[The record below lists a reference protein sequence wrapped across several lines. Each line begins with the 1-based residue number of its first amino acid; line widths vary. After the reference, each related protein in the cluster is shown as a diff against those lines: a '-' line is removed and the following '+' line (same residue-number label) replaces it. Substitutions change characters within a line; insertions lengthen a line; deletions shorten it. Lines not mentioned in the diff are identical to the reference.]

1 MSTCNPDDSTIKKL
15 AVCIGITYKD
25 TQYSLDGPYVDALWY
40 KNLLVDDLGFKPNDI
55 RVLSDADD
63 KTIYP
68 SKENILD
75 NLRWLF
81 ESASEGDQLV
91 LTYAGHGSQVEDLNG
106 DENDG
111 FDECLVPA
119 DYWTKDE
126 ADVILDDELGAMLST
141 IHPGA
146 FLTCFFDCCHSGT
159 ILELVHCIDPNVG
172 NLQEKIEPS
181 PSRQKIN
188 RQEDGFVA
196 DKPDRSDTSISTKS
210 LSNESVSFL
219 AQIRMPQEEFIP
231 GRARAVP
238 ARQLRPS
245 SGKTRDANI
254 HPPSIR
260 SNSAVQ
266 QVFAETPHFSKAKVF
281 KFGACTDDQTAME
294 LILKGEAHGAMSIC
308 VKKAFEKLGFDVT
321 YRELLMEIYRQQ
333 QRLKHKLPKMD
344 QNVHMTFTKTANPEM
359 DVFLNGEI
367 PSNTADGGDTC
378 TSRSCEC
385 VLL

>member
-119 DYWTKDE
+119 DCWARDE
-126 ADVILDDELGAMLST
+126 PNIILDDELGAMLSI

-146 FLTCFFDCCHSGT
+146 YLTCFFDCCHSGT
-159 ILELVHCIDPNVG
+159 MLELVHCIDPNAG
-172 NLQEKIEPS
+172 NLQDKVEKRPD
-181 PSRQKIN
+181 RKKID
-188 RQEDGFVA
+188 RKEDGFAANKPSA
-196 DKPDRSDTSISTKS
+196 DQSNTGSSTKS
-210 LSNESVSFL
+210 LIEESTTEL
-219 AQIRMPQEEFIP
+219 LDRIRMPHEELVP
-231 GRARAVP
+231 GRARSVP
-238 ARQLRPS
+238 TEQLKAQS
-245 SGKTRDANI
+245 CKTKEAKVR
-254 HPPSIR
+254 PPSVCK
-260 SNSAVQ
+260 SPQSL
-266 QVFAETPHFSKAKVF
+266 KAKVF

-294 LILKGEAHGAMSIC
+294 FVMKGEAHGAMSIC
-308 VKKAFEKLGFDVT
+308 VKRAFEKVGFDVT
-321 YRELLMEIYRQQ
+321 YRALFMEIHRQQ
-333 QRLKHKLPKMD
+333 QRLKKKVPKMD
-344 QNVHMTFTKTANPEM
+344 QAVHMTFSPAADPQTDM
-359 DVFLNGEI
+359 FLNGEI
-367 PSNTADGGDTC
+367 PSNTVDGEDMC
-378 TSRSCEC
+378 ASRACEC